1 MSPARAPA
9 HVVGAC
15 VAVAAGCGFPDAV
28 ANKISS
34 DAGRGEFQSVGGFIR
49 AIFKDPGHQDS
60 AFMLFTALVALMFL
74 TAIVAI
80 GLGALQAVRGDRGG
94 SDTIVGGAYGLVA
107 VLVMFAVIL

>member
-1 MSPARAPA
+1 VVSARDLAPVA
-9 HVVGAC
+9 SAF
-15 VAVAAGCGFPDAV
+15 VAVVAGCRFPHAV
-28 ANKISS
+28 ANKISA

-49 AIFKDPGHQDS
+49 AIFTDPGHQDS
-60 AFMLFTALVALMFL
+60 AFMLFTALVALLFL
-74 TAIVAI
+74 AGIVTI

>member
-1 MSPARAPA
+1 MSRSRGPAQIA
-9 HVVGAC
+9 GAF
-15 VAVAAGCGFPDAV
+15 VAVAAGFRFPDAV
-28 ANKISS
+28 ANKISA

-74 TAIVAI
+74 TAIVTI

>member
-1 MSPARAPA
+1 VSRSRELAQIA
-9 HVVGAC
+9 GAF
-15 VAVAAGCGFPDAV
+15 VAVAAGFRFPDAV
-28 ANKISS
+28 ANKISA

-80 GLGALQAVRGDRGG
+80 ALGALQAVRGDRGG